1 MLYKIIKKKM
11 FCQCT
16 KTDTPL
22 STEESNQIKSKRH
35 STHVLKENLVMP
47 RRTKVSIAKIPPS
60 ILYRKN
66 KTSTFGTTIEKRN
79 KKHHVSFKMDKLVEV
94 FNFSYQ
100 KESKDIYSELIGIN
114 ANEASRGQKKE
125 CKYRGHSQPNCQRRK
140 NCNSNKKQQRN
151 KKVLQKERDN
161 CNECFL
167 W

>member
-1 MLYKIIKKKM
+1 M

-22 STEESNQIKSKRH
+22 STEESNQIKSKRQ
-35 STHVLKENLVMP
+35 STHVLKENIVMP
-47 RRTKVSIAKIPPS
+47 RKTKISISKIPPS
-60 ILYRKN
+60 ILSLETKRRDK
-66 KTSTFGTTIEKRN
+66 KTFGTTIEKRN

-100 KESKDIYSELIGIN
+100 KDNKDIYSDLIGIN
-114 ANEASRGQKKE
+114 ANEASKGQKKE
-125 CKYRGHSQPNCQRRK
+125 CKYRGHSLPNCQRRK
-140 NCNSNKKQQRN
+140 NNFDKKQHKNKKILVKDRA
-151 KKVLQKERDN
+151 N